1 VLAFGCVYSPNG
13 TDRDPSPSRPA
24 SGVCECM
31 LWHSPREQGG
41 QPGKDPHALEPR
53 DAARPLDRIAA
64 RSSYHG
70 PARADSSIVVR
81 HLSSYGL
88 APAIALCE
96 KSSVV
101 VRHEPEML
109 FASSAR
115 TDRIGLSLSA
125 LGGLHE
131 SRIRGRHSDVVFS
144 SLLNPVLPKGR
155 AVRAL
160 VCSISSELRLLDSQ
174 PPVASERCKT
184 SGGTVP
190 LHEVA
195 PSLEKSDDGRS
206 YSERSDGACARFHGR
221 PGSLGRRP
229 EGSG

>member
-1 VLAFGCVYSPNG
+1 MPLSRDIELGETGGVLAFGCVYSLNG

-115 TDRIGLSLSA
+115 TDRILWGEA
-125 LGGLHE
+125 QA
-131 SRIRGRHSDVVFS
+131 
-144 SLLNPVLPKGR
+144 N
-155 AVRAL
+155 
-160 VCSISSELRLLDSQ
+160 
-174 PPVASERCKT
+174 ASGAAHGE
-184 SGGTVP
+184 
-190 LHEVA
+190 A
-195 PSLEKSDDGRS
+195 PSEWARLTSIGTRRGGAAVGRT
-206 YSERSDGACARFHGR
+206 G
-221 PGSLGRRP
+221 
-229 EGSG
+229 